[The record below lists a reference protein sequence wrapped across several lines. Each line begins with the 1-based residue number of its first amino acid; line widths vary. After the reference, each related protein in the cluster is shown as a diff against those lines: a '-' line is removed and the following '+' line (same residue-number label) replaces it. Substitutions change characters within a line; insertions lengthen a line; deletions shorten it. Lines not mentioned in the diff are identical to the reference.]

1 MKRRLNSGNACYYS
15 VQNLLSSRLIS
26 KNLKIK
32 IYKTVILP
40 VVLYGCETW
49 PLTLGTEHRLRVSEK
64 RYLDLK
70 GRKTDRGE
78 NCIMMNF
85 TACILHR
92 ILLG

>member
-1 MKRRLNSGNACYYS
+1 
-15 VQNLLSSRLIS
+15 LSSRPIS

-40 VVLYGCETW
+40 AVLYGCETW
-49 PLTLGTEHRLRVSEK
+49 SLTLVEEHRLRVFENRMLRKIFGPK
-64 RYLDLK
+64 RVEDGSWK
-70 GRKTDRGE
+70 S
-78 NCIMMNF
+78 CIMMNF